1 LFTPNFPPYFG
12 ARWQE
17 ELGSSIF
24 FQPNLHHHCIP
35 TLLRGNMAEGVNE
48 QQIEM
53 KSPVQD
59 STNNILQKQ
68 IELLDVQVG
77 YLSLFKY
84 ATAKD
89 LIILVISAV
98 FAAVAGVRNLP
109 LLAPGSF
116 SDFTRRP
123 YFPS

>member
-1 LFTPNFPPYFG
+1 
-12 ARWQE
+12 
-17 ELGSSIF
+17 
-24 FQPNLHHHCIP
+24 
-35 TLLRGNMAEGVNE
+35 MAEGVNE